1 MRKGGVKLFRVTM
14 FSIVISML
22 FVALVYFLKN
32 RNEVDDEPSGFVRSF
47 SKAGAPDQ
55 MEQTEIDDF
64 ENSKMVSE
72 GSQFGVQ
79 YFNKFMHD

>member
-1 MRKGGVKLFRVTM
+1 MFRLTA
-14 FSIVISML
+14 FSVVIGLLLLMIVYIL
-22 FVALVYFLKN
+22 RN
-32 RNEVDDEPSGFVRSF
+32 RIAGNDEQASGFVRSF

>member
-1 MRKGGVKLFRVTM
+1 MSRYTYLITIVVAVSLGAFLLTRMAFSKGKAEET
-14 FSIVISML
+14 
-22 FVALVYFLKN
+22 N
-32 RNEVDDEPSGFVRSF
+32 FVRTL

-55 MEQTEIDDF
+55 LKQTEIDDL

-79 YFNKFMHD
+79 YFNKFMYDDES

>member
-1 MRKGGVKLFRVTM
+1 MRKGDVKLFRITM
-14 FSIVISML
+14 FSVIISML
-22 FVALVYFLKN
+22 LLLFVFFLRN
-32 RNEVDDEPSGFVRSF
+32 RSEVDQKPSGFVRTF

-55 MEQTEIDDF
+55 MKQTEIDDF

-79 YFNKFMHD
+79 YFNEFMHE

>member
-1 MRKGGVKLFRVTM
+1 MFRVSI
-14 FSIVISML
+14 FSILISLVVILMYYMYRL
-22 FVALVYFLKN
+22 
-32 RNEVDDEPSGFVRSF
+32 RNQSSPRQSSLVRSF

-79 YFNKFMHD
+79 YFNEVMYD